1 MRKRSH
7 LFQPLMIVLCIV
19 LAVVVPADGAAAWP
33 GEPVQVPWRADE
45 EAQRLAEGLFA
56 SRTRLEAE
64 AAILEI
70 LERLGVGV
78 YNHLG
83 LPRVPGNERGED
95 DFWLYDFQ
103 VTILAE
109 AFLRSG
115 YTALNDIVESW
126 RGYHQAGW
134 TFGPRKVPET
144 FKLFDPLQVEEALR
158 ALRRQAEETPEEARG
173 LLIRLFDA
181 LGDREQHPF
190 NLLDEPETPEAPQQP
205 SGPGAAMRE
214 MMRGIMAQEMAETR
228 REAEQEGDTEGLAV
242 MDRLM
247 SDEGMEA
254 MMRGD
259 IAGMISAAL
268 GDEAEEVMAMLGEV
282 EQELAAAQKEA
293 DTPEQKRMLQSSA
306 DLLAGLRTAR
316 TEERGLEL
324 LEQAVRTLRD
334 QRDHLAAMVRRA
346 EEEQRRN
353 WRQDRTR
360 LRADAAA
367 VISQGIS
374 EAEDQLAVLDL
385 KGGLWWAQ
393 YSYDTAESALE
404 EAREEK
410 RVQEESGL
418 NGAVPLDEEPGSALM
433 LDPVQVMLLHL
444 DLMPPRPYAA
454 RSFACP
460 DRCAPWPGLLL
471 ASTGGGGIAGAC
483 RMIGQAAA
491 SSPDLF
497 GALQH
502 AVWETA
508 AAAVGDAWSGT
519 SFPSTGMP
527 RAEGFIKGHNWI
539 MDLTT
544 ILSGAIE
551 TLGTTATAE
560 VEYTDP
566 QDRARGAMHL
576 LLRGD
581 GEERGRRHAR
591 VKVNVEYLFDHSTI
605 TQQCGPLAG
614 ASLPNKGP
622 MKDMEVRY
630 RFPTGEPLETRRDG
644 WWNVALPDHIQIT
657 GADGSATG
665 RFFPAAEH
673 PDLGGR
679 RMTRPV
685 DIRISVL
692 PTADASVAYNPAAW
706 GLGVARVVFQPHRF
720 YEPVMIAYYEPL
732 PYRGRVTFK
741 RTVRHRS
748 GAVAGGPTEEDPGWR
763 SVDYNRNFEWT
774 LEAVFEAVD
783 LNWEGNG
790 GGRYRAE
797 VNGNWNV
804 SNEEKAIIGCPGPPH
819 PNRRLVSKTTEEKGE
834 GRLGSASGEAKM
846 ALIFR
851 PPTRSPMRYRLSSE
865 GIFTRLGGRFSQP
878 GRFGGRAAITITEK
892 DCDGQERT
900 RPVGETHTG
909 LTAPGAALLFR
920 SLEPPPTYEWPVFDR
935 DAERL
940 NHSISHR
947 QVVTSPS
954 GNARFVVVTDIDWDL
969 ERIPVR
975 LP

>member
-1 MRKRSH
+1 MKRFTH
-7 LFQPLMIVLCIV
+7 LFQPLMIVLCVV
-19 LAVVVPADGAAAWP
+19 LTVGMPADGAPAWP
-33 GEPVQVPWRADE
+33 GEAVQVPWRADE
-45 EAQRLAEGLFA
+45 EARRLADDLSA
-56 SRTRLEAE
+56 ARTRLEAE
-64 AAILEI
+64 AAILQI

-103 VTILAE
+103 VAILAE

-115 YTALNDIVESW
+115 FTALNDIVESW

-134 TFGPRKVPET
+134 TFGPQKVPTT
-144 FKLFDPLQVEEALR
+144 FKLFDALQVEQALR
-158 ALRRQAEETPEEARG
+158 ALRRQAEEAPEEARG

-190 NLLDEPETPEAPQQP
+190 NLLDEPEETQEHQQP

-214 MMRGIMAQEMAETR
+214 MMRGIMEQELAETR
-228 REAEQEGDTEGLAV
+228 QEAEQEGDAEGLAV
-242 MDRLM
+242 IDRLM

-268 GDEAEEVMAMLGEV
+268 GDEAEEVLAMLGEA
-282 EQELAAAQKEA
+282 EQELAAAQQEA
-293 DTPEQKRMLQSSA
+293 DTPEQKRMLESTA
-306 DLLAGLRTAR
+306 GLLAGLRTAR
-316 TEERGLEL
+316 TEEGALEL

-334 QRDHLAAMVRRA
+334 QRDHLAAMVRRT
-346 EEEQRRN
+346 EDEHRRN
-353 WRQDRTR
+353 WPQDRAR
-360 LRADAAA
+360 LPADAAA
-367 VISQGIS
+367 VVSQGIS

-393 YSYDTAESALE
+393 YSYDSAESALE

-418 NGAVPLDEEPGSALM
+418 KGAVPTEEEAGSTLM

-460 DRCAPWPGLLL
+460 DQCSPWSGLLL

-508 AAAVGDAWSGT
+508 GAAVADAWSGT

-551 TLGTTATAE
+551 TLGTEATAE
-560 VEYTDP
+560 VAYTDP
-566 QDRARGAMHL
+566 EDRARGAMHL
-576 LLRGD
+576 LHRGD

-591 VKVNVEYLFDHSTI
+591 VKVNVEYLFDHSAI

-614 ASLPNKGP
+614 ASLPSKGP

-630 RFPTGEPLETRRDG
+630 RFPQGEPLETRRDG
-644 WWNVALPDHIQIT
+644 WWKVALPDHIQIT
-657 GADGSATG
+657 GADGTATG
-665 RFFPAAEH
+665 RFFPAPAH

-685 DIRISVL
+685 DIRINVL
-692 PTADASVAYNPAAW
+692 PTADASAAYNPAAW
-706 GLGVARVVFQPHRF
+706 GLGVARVVFQPHQL
-720 YEPVMIAYYEPL
+720 YEPVMIEYHEPL

-748 GAVAGGPTEEDPGWR
+748 GAVAGGPTEGDPGWR
-763 SVDYNRNFEWT
+763 SVDHNRNFEWI

-797 VNGNWNV
+797 VNGNWHVN
-804 SNEEKAIIGCPGPPH
+804 NEEEAIINCPGPPH
-819 PNRRLVSKTTEEKGE
+819 PNRRLVSKSTEEKGE
-834 GRLGSASGEAKM
+834 GQLGTASGEAKM
-846 ALIFR
+846 ALIFS
-851 PPTRSPMRYRLSSE
+851 PPRRGPMRYRLASE
-865 GIFTRLGGRFSQP
+865 GVFTRLGGRFSQP
-878 GRFGGRAAITITEK
+878 GRFGGRTTITITEK
-892 DCDGQERT
+892 DCDGQART

-909 LTAPGAALLFR
+909 LTAPGVALLFR
-920 SLEPPPTYEWPVFDR
+920 SLEPPPAYDWPVFDR

-940 NHSISHR
+940 NDSVSHR
-947 QVVTSPS
+947 QEVTSPS
-954 GNARFVVVTDIDWDL
+954 GNTRFTVVTDIHWDL
-969 ERIPVR
+969 ERIHVR